1 MTEYLN
7 KSQVVYLNAILI
19 RRFSPSEDIGI
30 KDSNLLDSAINRPRQ
45 SAFGEDAYPTIFEK
59 AAALFQSLAQNHSF
73 YNANKRTAY
82 AALELFLRKN
92 GYVILAEQKQK
103 EDLTVELSD
112 QQNNISVHDVSIW
125 IEEHSSPYS
134 WRHKSED

>member
-30 KDSNLLDSAINRPRQ
+30 KDLNLLDSAINYSRQ

-59 AAALFQSLAQNHSF
+59 AAALFQSLAQNHPF